1 MKAKRNTANKS
12 KKKLDI
18 IKAIDRKIALDELAQ
33 GQHMDFKEL
42 LDDLEAIIASGT
54 HINIDYFLEDI
65 MDKEDIEEL
74 YQYFKESPNDDLE
87 AAVQEWG
94 SVYTE
99 EEIRLVRIKFIAEM
113 AN

>member
-1 MKAKRNTANKS
+1 MTVFAQDSLSSEVRADVVSHYMWRGTDKAGFS
-12 KKKLDI
+12 L
-18 IKAIDRKIALDELAQ
+18 Q
-33 GQHMDFKEL
+33 PQ
-42 LDDLEAIIASGT
+42 ASVSWKGLSLQMYGSAGL
-54 HINIDYFLEDI
+54 N
-65 MDKEDIEEL
+65 KEDIDEL

-94 SVYTE
+94 AVYTE

>member
-1 MKAKRNTANKS
+1 MVES
-12 KKKLDI
+12 
-18 IKAIDRKIALDELAQ
+18 
-33 GQHMDFKEL
+33 GQISITDML
-42 LDDLEAIIASGT
+42 
-54 HINIDYFLEDI
+54 FLKDK
-65 MDKEDIEEL
+65 KEDIEEL
-74 YQYFKESPNDDLE
+74 YLYFKESPNDDLE